1 MTFFIPKAEGR
12 NLTLLLTNNS
22 FSKLRNESSDNVRGF
37 FCFYRI
43 STPLILAA
51 FLSEERIKGGNSND
65 EPS

>member
-37 FCFYRI
+37 FYVHEI
-43 STPLILAA
+43 SRGLISAK
-51 FLSEERIKGGNSND
+51 SIGERENH
-65 EPS
+65 